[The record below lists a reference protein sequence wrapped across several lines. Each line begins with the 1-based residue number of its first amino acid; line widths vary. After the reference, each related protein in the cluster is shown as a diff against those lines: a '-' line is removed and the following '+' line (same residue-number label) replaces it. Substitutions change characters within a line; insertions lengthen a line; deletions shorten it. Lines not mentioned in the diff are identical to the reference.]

1 MSEEILDGVKVY
13 DTCRNGH
20 QRRVKAVKH
29 ASMAGKDI
37 ARILYAYRA
46 LEERLYKVAPCAEED
61 DCQTHTHPLQ
71 DRILHRLSFTDSMIA
86 YDCRHYEDKDPSADA
101 AFP

>member
-1 MSEEILDGVKVY
+1 MGGRGAILSMPQGGMWRVMSEEILDGVKVY

-61 DCQTHTHPLQ
+61 DSETHTHPLQ
-71 DRILHRLSFTDSMIA
+71 DRI
-86 YDCRHYEDKDPSADA
+86 
-101 AFP
+101 